1 MDNAAPGPDEGP
13 AEPQLRITV
22 QPDDSDAARG
32 VVWVP
37 DGGHLLVL
45 TGVVGVWAF
54 DAASTSLQERGWFGF
69 AEDRE
74 PPPPGL
80 TQDLSKL
87 QEWVGRHASVEEVVV
102 TPDGHHVIGGGRDG
116 LAVWRLTP
124 TAQPVATL
132 VGKPA
137 GEDHDFYGMALAPD
151 GRRLVTL
158 RRPPR
163 EQAEAA
169 RSQQG
174 FEYDPEGKIELWDVD
189 PGSSSPL
196 HLRGEVLLKDR
207 PSAAAITIDGQF
219 AAVIGSSQMLGVA
232 RLEENAVKLN
242 EQDADDTLG
251 EIVALPDDRFATGG
265 FDQVV
270 RLWQLD
276 RDEARLVQ
284 LAVLDH
290 VHGGKLRAL
299 AAAADGRWL
308 VAASDDHAVSFWPT
322 AWSPERVA
330 APVLLRPPI
339 EYVHDLAV
347 HPGGPWLATAGDGVR
362 VWRLNRDRL
371 AEGAG
376 SQKSVVTQVR
386 AEVTDAP
393 VIAAGWIGEEA
404 LVTASSDG
412 RVQRWQDGKATE
424 LRAAG
429 SDTRFVAD
437 VADGFAVLGQRSG
450 TIVVVDLASGA
461 QTERTPDPPEP
472 LAELEMA
479 GECVATGAGTGAV
492 QTGAVQT
499 WRRAGTTLTPAGKVE
514 AGLERVATIA
524 WTRDAKVLLV
534 TGDEEGNGGKLMVYA
549 VDPSTCVAE
558 TGTVVAIPPT
568 PMGSVG
574 SSVSYPGGGGAAPI
588 AAAFSA
594 DGGSL
599 LTGDRDGG
607 AAILWRVEAGPSL
620 VKVEFLSGHTSGV
633 FAAGFSPDGKYAVTA
648 GDGGEVYLWDV
659 ARRARVEALQPAG
672 QPAWF
677 HEDVVFSPSGT
688 RVALPG
694 GWSRHGRVWWYSLAL

>member
-13 AEPQLRITV
+13 AEPQLLITV
-22 QPDDSDAARG
+22 QPDDGDEARG
-32 VVWVP
+32 VVWAP

-45 TGVVGVWAF
+45 TGVVAVWAF
-54 DAASTSLQERGWFGF
+54 DARSASLQERGWFGF

-102 TPDGHHVIGGGRDG
+102 TPDGQHVIGGGRDG

-124 TAQPVATL
+124 KDQPVATL
-132 VGKPA
+132 VGKQA
-137 GEDHDFYGMALAPD
+137 GEDHDLYGMALAPD

-169 RSQQG
+169 RSEQG

-189 PGSSSPL
+189 PGSSTPL
-196 HLRGEVLLKDR
+196 HLRGEVLVKDR
-207 PSAAAITIDGQF
+207 PSEAAITIDGQF

-232 RLEENAVKLN
+232 RLEENAVKLS

-251 EIVALPDDRFATGG
+251 EIVALPGDRFATAG

-276 RDEARLVQ
+276 RDGMRLVQ

-308 VAASDDHAVSFWPT
+308 AAASDDHAVSFWPT
-322 AWSPERVA
+322 AWSPDKVA

-362 VWRLNRDRL
+362 VWRINRDRL
-371 AEGAG
+371 AEGSG
-376 SQKSVVTQVR
+376 SRASVVVKMH
-386 AEVTDAP
+386 AEVMDAP
-393 VIAAGWIGEEA
+393 VVAAGWIGEEA

-424 LRAAG
+424 LRAASAG
-429 SDTRFVAD
+429 GEESRFVAD
-437 VADGFAVLGQRSG
+437 VADGFAALGQQSG
-450 TIVVVDLASGA
+450 AIVLVDLASGA
-461 QTERTPDPPEP
+461 EATITTDAPEP
-472 LAELEMA
+472 LAEIEVA
-479 GECVATGAGTGAV
+479 GNCVATGAGTG
-492 QTGAVQT
+492 TVQT
-499 WRRAGTTLTPAGKVE
+499 WLRAGTTLTRAGRVE
-514 AGLERVATIA
+514 AGLERVATLA
-524 WTRDAKVLLV
+524 WTRDAKLLLV
-534 TGDEEGNGGKLMVYA
+534 AGDAAENGGKLAVYA
-549 VDPSTCVAE
+549 VDPPTCVAGV
-558 TGTVVAIPPT
+558 GTVVAIPAT

-588 AAAFSA
+588 TAAFST

-607 AAILWRVEAGPSL
+607 AAILWRVEAGPTL
-620 VKVEFLSGHTSGV
+620 TKVEFLSGHTSGV

-648 GDGGEVYLWDV
+648 GDGGETYLWDV
-659 ARRARVEALQPAG
+659 ARRARIEAMQPAG

-688 RVALPG
+688 KVALPG